1 MLAELFPP
9 SVYFT
14 QRLLFLSQAKNLAF
28 VVESSQLMYFFFKA
42 HILALV
48 LILSDFFSALS

>member
-1 MLAELFPP
+1 MLRERFPP

-28 VVESSQLMYFFFKA
+28 VVESSQLMYFFFFKA
-42 HILALV
+42 HVLALV
-48 LILSDFFSALS
+48 LILSDFFLAP

>member
-1 MLAELFPP
+1 MLRELFPP

-48 LILSDFFSALS
+48 LILSDFFLAP

>member
-1 MLAELFPP
+1 MLRERFPP

-28 VVESSQLMYFFFKA
+28 VVESSQLMYFFFFLK
-42 HILALV
+42 LMFWL
-48 LILSDFFSALS
+48 